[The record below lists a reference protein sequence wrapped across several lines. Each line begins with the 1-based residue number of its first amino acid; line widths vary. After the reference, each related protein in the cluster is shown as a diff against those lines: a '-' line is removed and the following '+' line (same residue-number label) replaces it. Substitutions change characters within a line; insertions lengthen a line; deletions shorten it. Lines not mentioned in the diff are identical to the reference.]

1 MNSTLESTIAKW
13 FAMSDDVWQRHA
25 NPWSVWTRFTVLP
38 ILIMSIWSRA
48 WIGWWSLLML
58 MAAIAWAWFNPRIF
72 KKPSST
78 ENWASKAVLGER
90 VWLNRKKI
98 PVPTRHKILPNILSG
113 VSSIGLPFIIWGV
126 WQLNIWPTIV
136 GCIFVYAGKLW
147 FLDRMVWIYEDMKG
161 TNPEYANG
169 LSKTNV

>member
-13 FAMSDDVWQRHA
+13 FAMSDDAWQRHA
-25 NPWSVWTRFTVLP
+25 NPWSVWTRITVLP

-48 WIGWWSLLML
+48 WVGWWALLLLMV
-58 MAAIAWAWFNPRIF
+58 AIAWAWFNPRIF

-78 ENWASKAVLGER
+78 GNWASKAVLGER
-90 VWLNRKKI
+90 VWLNRKRI

-113 VSSIGLPFIIWGV
+113 VSSIGLPFVIWGV
-126 WQLNIWPTIV
+126 LQLNIWPTIV
-136 GCIFVYAGKLW
+136 GCILVYAGKLW
-147 FLDRMVWIYEDMKG
+147 FLDRMVWIYEDVKG
-161 TNPEYANG
+161 TNPEYTNG

>member
-13 FAMSDDVWQRHA
+13 FAMSDDAWLRHA
-25 NPWSVWTRFTVLP
+25 NPWSVWTRITVLP

-48 WIGWWSLLML
+48 WIGWWSLLLL
-58 MAAIAWAWFNPRIF
+58 MVAIAWAWFNPRIF

-90 VWLNRKKI
+90 VWLNRKEILI
-98 PVPTRHKILPNILSG
+98 PAHHQIMPNILNG
-113 VSSIGLPFIIWGV
+113 VSGIGLLFIIWSI
-126 WQLNIWPTIV
+126 WHFEIWPTFA

-147 FLDRMVWIYEDMKG
+147 FLDRMVWIYEDMKNS
-161 TNPEYANG
+161 NPEYVSW
-169 LSKTNV
+169 LY